1 MLHYSPGKRPF
12 ESGPQEYTSK
22 GAVLLS
28 ALKSRRIG
36 GLDFVRA
43 AAVSM
48 VMLGHAADARP
59 DLGWALEPLAS
70 LGVKAFFVLSGLLI
84 TRLLQAEIDAHGR
97 IDYLAFYR
105 RRVARLMPAFYLYLA
120 VVLALSCVRDR
131 AVPWDAVV
139 SAMLYVVNYYQAFT
153 GAQTNIVSHCWSL
166 AVEEQFYVF
175 WPLLFAALHTR
186 RMRMGR
192 ALVLIILGVW
202 CWRVFL
208 VLEMN
213 AAIHYLY
220 RALDT
225 RADDLAVGCL
235 IAVLARS
242 GEWRARLA
250 GAMNFPGVGPVLVL
264 LIYGSSLMDGQSLVF
279 KYCFG
284 YMVEPLMIG
293 LLILITVGASTRDGL
308 ISDLLNSRLLVHIG
322 KISYSMYLFHGLVM
336 YSAQRLVEELTGSFW
351 LGFAL
356 SFVAVI
362 LVATLSFR
370 YVETPLAKLIN
381 GK

>member
-1 MLHYSPGKRPF
+1 M
-12 ESGPQEYTSK
+12 
-22 GAVLLS
+22 LLS
-28 ALKSRRIG
+28 ALESRRIG

-43 AAVSM
+43 VAVSM

-59 DLGWALEPLAS
+59 DFGALAPLAS

-84 TRLLQAEIDAHGR
+84 TRLLQVENDAHGR
-97 IDYLAFYR
+97 IDYVAFYR

-120 VVLALSCVRDR
+120 VVLALLWIRNK
-131 AVPWDAVV
+131 AIPWGAVV

-175 WPLLFAALHTR
+175 WPLLFAALCTR
-186 RMRMGR
+186 RMRVSR

-202 CWRVFL
+202 CWRVLL
-208 VLEMN
+208 VLEMD
-213 AAIHYLY
+213 ASIDYLY

-242 GEWRARLA
+242 NRWRARLTW
-250 GAMNFPGVGPVLVL
+250 AMNFPGAGPVLVL
-264 LIYGSSLMDGQSLVF
+264 LIYGSSLIDGQSLVF
-279 KYCFG
+279 KYCLG

-293 LLILITVGASTRDGL
+293 LLILITMVASTRDGL
-308 ISDLLNSRLLVHIG
+308 LADLLNSRLLVHIG
-322 KISYSMYLFHGLVM
+322 KISYCMYLFHGLVM
-336 YSAQRLVEELTGSFW
+336 YSAQRLVEEITGSFW
-351 LGFAL
+351 LGLAL
-356 SFVAVI
+356 SFIAVI

-370 YVETPLAKLIN
+370 YFETPLAKLIN